1 MCSAGG
7 IALGRKNWLF
17 AGSDTGGQ
25 RAAAVCSLIETCKL
39 NGIDPEA
46 YLRSVLARIADHPV
60 NRIAELLPWNWAST
74 QLQAEAAQ
82 ITGRL
87 PLNCPDGPSL
97 WSWRCSEESGPYC
110 IPPAVGEDCTTK
122 PWDQTPRDAA
132 MPGGHDTCRRF
143 RTSLRGRQRSN
154 LRRCRSTATA
164 SGRLSIRGDQRPRVP
179 W

>member
-74 QLQAEAAQ
+74 QLQAEAA
-82 ITGRL
+82 
-87 PLNCPDGPSL
+87 
-97 WSWRCSEESGPYC
+97 
-110 IPPAVGEDCTTK
+110 
-122 PWDQTPRDAA
+122 
-132 MPGGHDTCRRF
+132 
-143 RTSLRGRQRSN
+143 
-154 LRRCRSTATA
+154 
-164 SGRLSIRGDQRPRVP
+164 
-179 W
+179 